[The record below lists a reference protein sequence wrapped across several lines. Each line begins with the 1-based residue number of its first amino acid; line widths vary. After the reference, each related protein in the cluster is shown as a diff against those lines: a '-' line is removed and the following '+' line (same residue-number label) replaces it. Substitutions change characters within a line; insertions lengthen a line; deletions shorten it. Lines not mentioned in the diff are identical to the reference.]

1 LAFPLLR
8 HPQELEKKQ
17 KRVADTSTAP
27 PEGKRKTHK
36 QLQIIA
42 GTVRCLGWR
51 QCARLAAADAHGGR
65 QAANYKLWSPQD
77 MNTRPMMAAVRGAV
91 FSMLTSLTH
100 GNGQTA
106 GTFPTV
112 RRRACAGSVG
122 AR

>member
-1 LAFPLLR
+1 MLFAHSARIL
-8 HPQELEKKQ
+8 Q
-17 KRVADTSTAP
+17 K
-27 PEGKRKTHK
+27 
-36 QLQIIA
+36 
-42 GTVRCLGWR
+42 
-51 QCARLAAADAHGGR
+51 AHAHAGR

-106 GTFPTV
+106 GTFPPV
-112 RRRACAGSVG
+112 RSHARARAAS